1 METKS
6 LYKINAEYMELFG
19 RIEMAEGV
27 LTPELE
33 EELIIK
39 KSELEVK
46 SIAYV
51 EVIKQRESF
60 NDRIDA
66 EIKRLQ
72 AMKKSNDT
80 LVSRLKTNLLQ
91 AVSIFGNYEA
101 GFVKIGTRKSK
112 QVVVDYDVNDLP
124 KQYKTVKVTETADKV
139 AIKKALESGET
150 VYGCRLVENVN
161 LTIK

>member
-60 NDRIDA
+60 NDRIDD

-72 AMKKSNDT
+72 AMKKYNDT

-161 LTIK
+161 LQIK

>member
-112 QVVVDYDVNDLP
+112 QVIVDYDVNDLP

>member
-19 RIEMAEGV
+19 RIEMADGV

-60 NDRIDA
+60 NDRIDE

-80 LVSRLKTNLLQ
+80 LVSRLKSNLLQ

-101 GFVKIGTRKSK
+101 GFLKIGTRKSK

-124 KQYKTVKVTETADKV
+124 KQYKTVKVTETADKL

>member
-33 EELIIK
+33 EALVIN

-60 NDRIDA
+60 NDRIDE

-80 LVSRLKTNLLQ
+80 LVSRLKSNLLQ

-101 GFVKIGTRKSK
+101 GFLKIGTRKSK

-124 KQYKTVKVTETADKV
+124 KQYKTVKVTETPDKV

>member
-60 NDRIDA
+60 NDRIDD

-112 QVVVDYDVNDLP
+112 QVLVDYDVNDLP

>member
-1 METKS
+1 MKT
-6 LYKINAEYMELFG
+6 LYKINAEYIELFG
-19 RIEMAEGV
+19 RIEMAEGI

-60 NDRIDA
+60 NDRIDE

-80 LVSRLKTNLLQ
+80 LVSRLKSNLLQ

-112 QVVVDYDVNDLP
+112 QVVVDCDVNDLS

-139 AIKKALESGET
+139 AIKKAIESGET
-150 VYGCRLVENVN
+150 VHGCRLVENVN

>member
-1 METKS
+1 MLEKS

-19 RIEMAEGV
+19 RIEMADGV

-33 EELIIK
+33 DALIIN
-39 KSELEVK
+39 KSELQVK

-51 EVIKQRESF
+51 EVIKQRESL
-60 NDRIDA
+60 NDRIDE

-72 AMKKSNDT
+72 AIKKNNDT

-91 AVSIFGNYEA
+91 AVSLFGNYEA
-101 GFVKIGTRKSK
+101 GFLKIGTRKSK

-150 VYGCRLVENVN
+150 VYGCRLVENIN

>member
-60 NDRIDA
+60 NDRIDD

-112 QVVVDYDVNDLP
+112 QVIVDYDVNDLP

-150 VYGCRLVENVN
+150 VYGCRLVETVN

>member
-19 RIEMAEGV
+19 KIEMAEGV

-33 EELIIK
+33 EALVIH
-39 KSELEVK
+39 KSELQAK

-60 NDRIDA
+60 NERIDE

-72 AMKKSNDT
+72 SLKKSNDT
-80 LVSRLKTNLLQ
+80 LVSRLKTNLLN
-91 AVSIFGNYEA
+91 AVSLYGNYEA
-101 GFVKIGTRKSK
+101 GFLKIGTRKSK
-112 QVVVDYDVNDLP
+112 QVVVDVDVNDLP
-124 KQYKTVKVTETADKV
+124 REYKSVKVSETADKT
-139 AIKKALESGET
+139 AIKKAIESGKT
-150 VYGCRLVENVN
+150 VDGCRIVENIN
-161 LTIK
+161 LQIK

>member
-6 LYKINAEYMELFG
+6 MYKINAEYLELFG

-51 EVIKQRESF
+51 EVIKQRESL
-60 NDRIDA
+60 NDRIDG

-72 AMKKSNDT
+72 AMKKYNDT
-80 LVSRLKTNLLQ
+80 LVSRLKSNLLQ
-91 AVSIFGNYEA
+91 AVNIFGDFQA
-101 GFVKIGTRKSK
+101 GFLKFSTRKSK
-112 QVVVDYDVNDLP
+112 QVVIDYDVNDLP
-124 KQYKTVKVTETADKV
+124 KQYKSVKVTETADKV
-139 AIKKALESGET
+139 AIKKAIESGEV

-161 LTIK
+161 LQIK

>member
-1 METKS
+1 MEKS
-6 LYKINAEYMELFG
+6 LYKINAEYLELFG
-19 RIEMAEGV
+19 RIELAEGV

-39 KSELEVK
+39 KSGLEVK
-46 SIAYV
+46 SIAYA

-60 NDRIDA
+60 NVRIDD

-72 AMKKSNDT
+72 AIKKQNDT
-80 LVSRLKTNLLQ
+80 LVSKLKSNLLQ
-91 AVSIFGNYEA
+91 AVSIFGSYNA
-101 GFVKIGTRKSK
+101 GFLTFSTRKSK

-139 AIKKALESGET
+139 AIKKAIESGQE
-150 VYGCRLVENVN
+150 VYGCRLVENIN
-161 LTIK
+161 LQIK

>member
-60 NDRIDA
+60 NDRIDE

-80 LVSRLKTNLLQ
+80 LVSRLKSNLLQ

-112 QVVVDYDVNDLP
+112 QVIIDYDVNDLP

-139 AIKKALESGET
+139 AIKKAIESGQT

>member
-60 NDRIDA
+60 NDRIDD

-72 AMKKSNDT
+72 AMKKYNDT

-101 GFVKIGTRKSK
+101 GFLKIGTRKSK

>member
-6 LYKINAEYMELFG
+6 MYKINTEYMELFG

-60 NDRIDA
+60 NDRIDG

-72 AMKKSNDT
+72 AMKKYNDT
-80 LVSRLKTNLLQ
+80 LVSRLKSNLLQ
-91 AVSIFGNYEA
+91 AVNLFGDYEA
-101 GFVKIGTRKSK
+101 GFLKIGTRKSK

-124 KQYKTVKVTETADKV
+124 KQYKSVKVTETADKT
-139 AIKKALESGET
+139 AIKKAIESGEV
-150 VYGCRLVENVN
+150 VYGCRLVENIN
-161 LTIK
+161 LQIK

>member
-19 RIEMAEGV
+19 RIEMADGV

-60 NDRIDA
+60 NDRIDE

-80 LVSRLKTNLLQ
+80 LVSRLKSNLLQ

-112 QVVVDYDVNDLP
+112 QVVIDYDVNDLP

-139 AIKKALESGET
+139 AIKKAIESGQT
-150 VYGCRLVENVN
+150 VYGCRLVENIN

>member
-19 RIEMAEGV
+19 RIEMADGV

-60 NDRIDA
+60 NDRIDE

-80 LVSRLKTNLLQ
+80 LVSRLKSNLLQ

-112 QVVVDYDVNDLP
+112 QVVIDYDVNDLP

-139 AIKKALESGET
+139 AIKKAIESGQT

-161 LTIK
+161 LSIK

>member
-1 METKS
+1 MLEKS

-33 EELIIK
+33 EELIIN

-51 EVIKQRESF
+51 EVIKQRESL
-60 NDRIDA
+60 NDRIDD

-72 AMKKSNDT
+72 AIKKHNDT
-80 LVSRLKTNLLQ
+80 LVSRLKSNLLQ
-91 AVSIFGNYEA
+91 AVNIFGNYDA
-101 GFVKIGTRKSK
+101 GFLKFSTRKSK
-112 QVVVDYDVNDLP
+112 QVVIDYDVNDLP

-139 AIKKALESGET
+139 AIKKAIESGQE

-161 LTIK
+161 LQIK

>member
-1 METKS
+1 MEKS
-6 LYKINAEYMELFG
+6 LYKINAEYLELFG
-19 RIEMAEGV
+19 RIELAEGV

-46 SIAYV
+46 SIAYA
-51 EVIKQRESF
+51 EVIKQRESL
-60 NDRIDA
+60 NARID
-66 EIKRLQ
+66 EELKRLQ
-72 AMKKSNDT
+72 ALKKQNDT
-80 LVSRLKTNLLQ
+80 LVSKLKSNLLQ
-91 AVSIFGNYEA
+91 AVSIFGSYNA
-101 GFVKIGTRKSK
+101 GFLTFSTRKSK

-139 AIKKALESGET
+139 AIKKAIESGQE
-150 VYGCRLVENVN
+150 VYGCRLIENIN

>member
-60 NDRIDA
+60 NDRIDE

-80 LVSRLKTNLLQ
+80 LVSRLKSNLLQ

-101 GFVKIGTRKSK
+101 GFLKIGARKSK

-139 AIKKALESGET
+139 AIKKAIESGET

>member
-60 NDRIDA
+60 NDRIDD

-91 AVSIFGNYEA
+91 AVSIFGSYEA

>member
-6 LYKINAEYMELFG
+6 LYKINAEYLELFG
-19 RIEMAEGV
+19 RIELAEGV

-46 SIAYV
+46 SIAYA

-60 NDRIDA
+60 NARIDD

-72 AMKKSNDT
+72 ALKKQNDT
-80 LVSRLKTNLLQ
+80 LVLKLKSNLLQ

-101 GFVKIGTRKSK
+101 GFLKFSTRKSK
-112 QVVVDYDVNDLP
+112 QVVIDYDVNDLP

-139 AIKKALESGET
+139 AIKKAIESGEE
-150 VYGCRLVENVN
+150 VYGCRLVENIN

>member
-1 METKS
+1 MLEKS

-51 EVIKQRESF
+51 EVIKQRESL
-60 NDRIDA
+60 NDRIDE

-72 AMKKSNDT
+72 AIKKNNDS

-91 AVSIFGNYEA
+91 AVSLFGNYEA
-101 GFVKIGTRKSK
+101 GFLKIGTRKSK

-124 KQYKTVKVTETADKV
+124 KQYKSVKVTETADKV
-139 AIKKALESGET
+139 AIKKALESGEA
-150 VYGCRLVENVN
+150 VYGCRLVENIN

>member
-60 NDRIDA
+60 NDRIDD

>member
-60 NDRIDA
+60 NDRIDD

-72 AMKKSNDT
+72 AMKKYNDT

-101 GFVKIGTRKSK
+101 GFLKIGTRKSK

-161 LTIK
+161 LQIK